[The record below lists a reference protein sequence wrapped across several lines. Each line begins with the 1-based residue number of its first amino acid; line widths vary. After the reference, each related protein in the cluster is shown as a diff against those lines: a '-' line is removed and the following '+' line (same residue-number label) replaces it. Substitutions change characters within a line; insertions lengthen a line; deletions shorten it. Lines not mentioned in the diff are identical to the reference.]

1 MKIFK
6 QLKLLL
12 TVRSLFWK
20 RFVNLRIHLQRG
32 LEFVLTTNKYGKKKT
47 TLFQNWYN
55 ILCIEQNHC
64 YSKGK

>member
-1 MKIFK
+1 MKVFK

-32 LEFVLTTNKYGKKKT
+32 LEFVLTAPTYMGRKKT
-47 TLFQNWYN
+47 TLFQNWY